1 MRSPLP
7 TSLTGA
13 RRPSRK
19 VASVPDTSIDP
30 VSSAV
35 EDEELALI
43 QNRLGIVYGVLG
55 AILLALWALAAT
67 LAVATTPD
75 HGLRRLSSFGR
86 IGHLVM
92 ALALLAGYVV
102 CRSGRRSRAM
112 LSVLDLGGMALIG
125 LLAGAAISF
134 APGFR
139 VELMSVLAIGLT
151 LPLRAALVPTP
162 PRWTLLVAAL
172 SAIPAPIGTILSSLA
187 DSTWNA
193 TVVPRAPFGFIACA
207 WTVASVVS
215 SFAIARVMYGL
226 RTEIRKVMKLGPYT
240 LDEKIGEGGMGIVYR
255 ARHAL
260 LRRPTAV
267 KILARDRN
275 DPSSVWRFEREVQ
288 ITSELT
294 HPNTIA
300 IYDFGRTRGG
310 LFYYAMELLDGMT
323 LQELV
328 GKEGPLP
335 PSRAIPILA
344 QVVGA
349 LGEAHAA
356 GLVHR
361 DVKPSNIMLCER
373 GGLRDFVKVLD
384 FGLVK
389 SLGVPNDPQM
399 SRESSI
405 KGTPLYMAPEAVLEP
420 SSLDARADIYAVG
433 AVAYFI
439 LTGRPPFEGSNIV
452 EICSQHLHVPPV
464 PPSQHVPGIAAELD
478 ALVLSCLAKAPK
490 DRPASAAEILARLP
504 ATSSRQPA
512 VSA

>member
-1 MRSPLP
+1 
-7 TSLTGA
+7 
-13 RRPSRK
+13 
-19 VASVPDTSIDP
+19 
-30 VSSAV
+30 
-35 EDEELALI
+35 
-43 QNRLGIVYGVLG
+43 
-55 AILLALWALAAT
+55 
-67 LAVATTPD
+67 
-75 HGLRRLSSFGR
+75 
-86 IGHLVM
+86 
-92 ALALLAGYVV
+92 
-102 CRSGRRSRAM
+102 
-112 LSVLDLGGMALIG
+112 
-125 LLAGAAISF
+125 
-134 APGFR
+134 
-139 VELMSVLAIGLT
+139 
-151 LPLRAALVPTP
+151 
-162 PRWTLLVAAL
+162 
-172 SAIPAPIGTILSSLA
+172 
-187 DSTWNA
+187 
-193 TVVPRAPFGFIACA
+193 
-207 WTVASVVS
+207 
-215 SFAIARVMYGL
+215 
-226 RTEIRKVMKLGPYT
+226 
-240 LDEKIGEGGMGIVYR
+240 
-255 ARHAL
+255 
-260 LRRPTAV
+260 
-267 KILARDRN
+267 
-275 DPSSVWRFEREVQ
+275 
-288 ITSELT
+288 
-294 HPNTIA
+294 
-300 IYDFGRTRGG
+300 
-310 LFYYAMELLDGMT
+310 
-323 LQELV
+323 V